1 MTCDLYI
8 LSYSKVCGE
17 ARAQFNTTGICNP
30 EKHYMV
36 DLEQRLAEVKILVD
50 DGKYFT
56 INRARQFGK
65 TTILQALGEYLNS
78 DYFVVSMDFQMQVSN
93 AKFKSEN
100 LFSLAFARAF
110 VNSFKA
116 IRTAENRKMKQL
128 LRNSWTVTNLMQKNM
143 SW

>member
-1 MTCDLYI
+1 
-8 LSYSKVCGE
+8 
-17 ARAQFNTTGICNP
+17 
-30 EKHYMV
+30 MV

-128 LRNSWTVTNLMQKNM
+128 LRNSWTVTNLIQKNM